1 MWEVVWTDPDRESR
15 KEHRERKAVEREH
28 KDKTRASR
36 SSMSTRSSS
45 SSDNKPFSFFG
56 SRSLKRTLTPSST
69 KTSTTHALKAPSIDS
84 TFRGSLLSA
93 VSEPPPL
100 PTELP
105 CSPVTTVDRTYMPQ
119 EQHSVESQQSSPI
132 SSNRGFL
139 DSVFSKWTDT
149 SMGGPTSPCNTS
161 VAESTSAKREHYVQT
176 LGPTSFITKSTE
188 VTILPRTIEN
198 DISGMISHITITAE
212 PVKEEPPTPPRSPA
226 AQPAVTAMISPAM
239 LDSPVNL
246 FPGHPSP
253 QRSLRRVPSWSMAFK
268 PNNPDSWRP
277 PDAWDCG
284 PPPEVRTPMIE
295 AVIEETPE
303 LDAACAMS
311 MDLNGMQRE
320 IRRMAAAS
328 HSIRLLRLKEV
339 WGETTD
345 ASLYKELE
353 MEKKRWML
361 SSLHNMDKPVEVDQ
375 AKAHPN
381 KITPAKAKK
390 VLALYETQAT
400 TSYLA
405 AIHFNKQVY
414 HLASSPLSH
423 TLFPNIHPVNV
434 PAISPSAFPV
444 APSLFGVVYS
454 LALPALLPSPEV
466 PSLLKNVHRCLAAG
480 GAFHLTLIDPLPVTS
495 TLGPLM
501 RSWIEEN
508 LIFNLEKNF
517 RCMNP
522 SKLFP
527 LWLADASLRAEGSTI
542 TTVRFSAIP
551 PTDRSDT
558 ATTDAEVLAD
568 KAVKQELRSIVG
580 RMLWRE
586 VWGQYITADQWWW
599 ENPRIVEE
607 CEQLKTAWEYS
618 IIEAVKEA

>member
-1 MWEVVWTDPDRESR
+1 M
-15 KEHRERKAVEREH
+15 
-28 KDKTRASR
+28 
-36 SSMSTRSSS
+36 
-45 SSDNKPFSFFG
+45 
-56 SRSLKRTLTPSST
+56 
-69 KTSTTHALKAPSIDS
+69 
-84 TFRGSLLSA
+84 
-93 VSEPPPL
+93 
-100 PTELP
+100 
-105 CSPVTTVDRTYMPQ
+105 
-119 EQHSVESQQSSPI
+119 
-132 SSNRGFL
+132 
-139 DSVFSKWTDT
+139 
-149 SMGGPTSPCNTS
+149 
-161 VAESTSAKREHYVQT
+161 
-176 LGPTSFITKSTE
+176 
-188 VTILPRTIEN
+188 
-198 DISGMISHITITAE
+198 
-212 PVKEEPPTPPRSPA
+212 
-226 AQPAVTAMISPAM
+226 QP
-239 LDSPVNL
+239 
-246 FPGHPSP
+246 
-253 QRSLRRVPSWSMAFK
+253 
-268 PNNPDSWRP
+268 
-277 PDAWDCG
+277 
-284 PPPEVRTPMIE
+284 
-295 AVIEETPE
+295 
-303 LDAACAMS
+303 
-311 MDLNGMQRE
+311 
-320 IRRMAAAS
+320 
-328 HSIRLLRLKEV
+328 
-339 WGETTD
+339 
-345 ASLYKELE
+345 
-353 MEKKRWML
+353 
-361 SSLHNMDKPVEVDQ
+361 
-375 AKAHPN
+375 
-381 KITPAKAKK
+381 
-390 VLALYETQAT
+390 
-400 TSYLA
+400 

-444 APSLFGVVYS
+444 APSLFGIVYS

-480 GAFHLTLIDPLPVTS
+480 GAFHLTLIDPLPVTT

-551 PTDRSDT
+551 PTDRPDT

-599 ENPRIVEE
+599 EIPKIVEE

>member
-1 MWEVVWTDPDRESR
+1 
-15 KEHRERKAVEREH
+15 
-28 KDKTRASR
+28 
-36 SSMSTRSSS
+36 
-45 SSDNKPFSFFG
+45 
-56 SRSLKRTLTPSST
+56 
-69 KTSTTHALKAPSIDS
+69 
-84 TFRGSLLSA
+84 
-93 VSEPPPL
+93 
-100 PTELP
+100 
-105 CSPVTTVDRTYMPQ
+105 
-119 EQHSVESQQSSPI
+119 
-132 SSNRGFL
+132 
-139 DSVFSKWTDT
+139 
-149 SMGGPTSPCNTS
+149 
-161 VAESTSAKREHYVQT
+161 
-176 LGPTSFITKSTE
+176 
-188 VTILPRTIEN
+188 
-198 DISGMISHITITAE
+198 
-212 PVKEEPPTPPRSPA
+212 
-226 AQPAVTAMISPAM
+226 M

-253 QRSLRRVPSWSMAFK
+253 QRSLRRIPSWSMAFK

-303 LDAACAMS
+303 LDAACSMS

-361 SSLHNMDKPVEVDQ
+361 SSLHNMDKPADLDQ
-375 AKAHPN
+375 AKVHPN

-390 VLALYETQAT
+390 VLALYETQGKW
-400 TSYLA
+400 
-405 AIHFNKQVY
+405 KQ
-414 HLASSPLSH
+414 
-423 TLFPNIHPVNV
+423 IQ
-434 PAISPSAFPV
+434 FPV
-444 APSLFGVVYS
+444 TSTNF
-454 LALPALLPSPEV
+454 
-466 PSLLKNVHRCLAAG
+466 LLKNVHRCLAAG

-551 PTDRSDT
+551 PTDRPDT

-568 KAVKQELRSIVG
+568 KAVKQELRSMVG

>member
-15 KEHRERKAVEREH
+15 KEHRERKAVERER
-28 KDKTRASR
+28 KDKSRTTR

-56 SRSLKRTLTPSST
+56 SKGLKRTLTPSST
-69 KTSTTHALKAPSIDS
+69 KAPMTPALKTPSIDS
-84 TFRGSLLSA
+84 TYRGSLLSA

-105 CSPVTTVDRTYMPQ
+105 CSPATAVDRTYLP
-119 EQHSVESQQSSPI
+119 EHFAESLQSSPI
-132 SSNRGFL
+132 SSNRGFI

-149 SMGGPTSPCNTS
+149 SLAVPTSPCNTS
-161 VAESTSAKREHYVQT
+161 VAESTAGKREHYVQT

-198 DISGMISHITITAE
+198 DIAGMISHITITAE

-226 AQPAVTAMISPAM
+226 TQPAVPAMVTSAM
-239 LDSPVNL
+239 LDTPVNL
-246 FPGHPSP
+246 FPGQISP
-253 QRSLRRVPSWSMAFK
+253 KKSLRRVPSWTIAFK
-268 PNNPDSWRP
+268 PNNPDSWKP

-284 PPPEVRTPMIE
+284 PALEVRNPMTE
-295 AVIEETPE
+295 HAPE
-303 LDAACAMS
+303 GTLEVEDGLAMS
-311 MDLNGMQRE
+311 MDLNSMQRE

-339 WGETTD
+339 WGDTTD
-345 ASLYKELE
+345 ANLYKELE

-361 SSLHNMDKPVEVDQ
+361 SSLHNMDKQVDKNQ
-375 AKAHPN
+375 AVHPS

-400 TSYLA
+400 ASYLA
-405 AIHFNKQVY
+405 ALHFNKQVY
-414 HLASSPLSH
+414 HLSSAPLSH
-423 TLFPNIHPVNV
+423 TLFPNIHPVLV

-444 APSLFGVVYS
+444 APSLFGVAYS

-466 PSLLKNVHRCLAAG
+466 PGLLKNVHRCLAVG
-480 GAFHLTLIDPLPVTS
+480 GALHLTLIDPLPITN

-527 LWLADASLRAEGSTI
+527 LWLADASLRGEGSTI
-542 TTVRFSAIP
+542 TTVRFCAMP
-551 PTDRSDT
+551 PIDRPDT
-558 ATTDAEVLAD
+558 ATTDTEQIAD
-568 KAVKQELRSIVG
+568 RAVKQELRSMVG

-586 VWGQYITADQWWW
+586 VWGQFITANRWWW
-599 ENPRIVEE
+599 EQPDIVAE

-618 IIEAVKEA
+618 IIEAVKNA

>member
-15 KEHRERKAVEREH
+15 KEHRERKAVEREY
-28 KDKTRASR
+28 KDKSRATR

-56 SRSLKRTLTPSST
+56 SKGLKRTLTPSSV
-69 KTSTTHALKAPSIDS
+69 KSPMKSMPKPPSIDS
-84 TFRGSLLSA
+84 TYRGSLLSA
-93 VSEPPPL
+93 ISEPPPL
-100 PTELP
+100 PEDRPDSRATA
-105 CSPVTTVDRTYMPQ
+105 VDRTDPP
-119 EQHSVESQQSSPI
+119 EHSAESLQSSPI
-132 SSNRGFL
+132 SSNRGFI

-149 SMGGPTSPCNTS
+149 SLAVPASPCDTS
-161 VAESTSAKREHYVQT
+161 MSEWTAGKREHYVQS

-188 VTILPRTIEN
+188 VTILPRTTEN
-198 DISGMISHITITAE
+198 DIAGMVSRITITAE
-212 PVKEEPPTPPRSPA
+212 PTKEEPPTPPRSPA
-226 AQPAVTAMISPAM
+226 TQSAIPALFDT
-239 LDSPVNL
+239 PVNL
-246 FPGHPSP
+246 FPGQVSP
-253 QRSLRRVPSWSMAFK
+253 KQSLRQVASWMTAFK
-268 PNNPDSWRP
+268 PNNPDAWKP

-284 PPPEVRTPMIE
+284 PAPEAQSPMVGDAIKE
-295 AVIEETPE
+295 ALEVDDG
-303 LDAACAMS
+303 LAMS
-311 MDLNGMQRE
+311 MDLNSMQRE

-339 WGETTD
+339 WGDTTD
-345 ASLYKELE
+345 ANLYKELE

-361 SSLHNMDKPVEVDQ
+361 SSLHNMDKQENQNQEVHAD
-375 AKAHPN
+375 

-390 VLALYETQAT
+390 VLVLYEAQAT

-405 AIHFNKQVY
+405 ALHFNKQVY
-414 HLASSPLSH
+414 HMSSAPLSH
-423 TLFPNIHPVNV
+423 NLFPNIHPVLV
-434 PAISPSAFPV
+434 PAISPSVFPV
-444 APSLFGVVYS
+444 APSLFGVAYS

-466 PSLLKNVHRCLAAG
+466 PGLLKNVHRCLAVG
-480 GAFHLTLIDPLPVTS
+480 GALHLTLIDPLPITN

-527 LWLADASLRAEGSTI
+527 LWLADASLRGDGSTI
-542 TTVRFSAIP
+542 TTVRFCAIP
-551 PTDRSDT
+551 PIDRPGT
-558 ATTDAEVLAD
+558 ATTDTEQLAD
-568 KAVKQELRSIVG
+568 RAVKQELRTMVG

-586 VWGQYITADQWWW
+586 VWGQFITADQWWW
-599 ENPRIVEE
+599 EQPDIVAE

-618 IIEAVKEA
+618 IIEAVKNA